1 MSVNIQSPFDPSI
14 LGAAM
19 QGFIAYGNRWAQRDI
34 AQAELASQSADRVV
48 AAFTNAFNKAQD
60 LKVAMEQLKIERE
73 KLDILREEHKLNQ
86 ARAQAEIEWRRA
98 QIDLARKAIQPDT
111 TPHVSGSQAASGSQG
126 AGAPGATQPAGGQ
139 GPEAAPSSPGNQ
151 GTGTGGGGGGRT
163 LDLLRF
169 DAAAGPGGTQGQ
181 WKISPLTP
189 WRYPGMGGVGTLTS
203 REQRIIEGIRQD
215 VDTLRMNDQ
224 MLAFNIF
231 NSTGMPRI
239 PYGSY
244 LRPLA

>member
-48 AAFTNAFNKAQD
+48 AAFTNAFHKAQD

-73 KLDILREEHKLNQ
+73 RTDIARRGLELEERKFEFDKLMK
-86 ARAQAEIEWRRA
+86 QAELELGKERTRMLGNVFQNVTQHA
-98 QIDLARKAIQPDT
+98 PGSPA
-111 TPHVSGSQAASGSQG
+111 VSDSQG
-126 AGAPGATQPAGGQ
+126 AGAPSATQPAGGQ
-139 GPEAAPSSPGNQ
+139 SLETP
-151 GTGTGGGGGGRT
+151 GRT
-163 LDLLRF
+163 
-169 DAAAGPGGTQGQ
+169 QEQ
-181 WKISPLTP
+181 QQESPPVTSKVEFTDVSMNAVTP
-189 WRYPGMGGVGTLTS
+189 QEWRT
-203 REQRIIEGIRQD
+203 IEGIRRD

-224 MLAFNIF
+224 MLAFNIL
-231 NSTGMPRI
+231 NSTGMPRLS
-239 PYGSY
+239 YGSY